1 MDMNV
6 EIRTATVND
15 IDAMLALLPRLADFD
30 VPAHRRPEH
39 LWEHDAAL
47 LRRWCAGDA
56 PQCLVEVATGD
67 TGIVGV
73 TMTSM
78 QPDPLTHA
86 PAAHLEV
93 IAVAACAEGTG
104 VGRALLAAAE
114 RNARSHGARSIT
126 LHVIE
131 TNRRARRFYEQSGYV
146 GEMVRYIKSL

>member
-1 MDMNV
+1 MYMNFEV
-6 EIRTATVND
+6 RTATVND
-15 IDAMLALLPRLADFD
+15 VDAMLALLPRLADFD

-39 LWEHDAAL
+39 LWQHDAL
-47 LRRWCAGDA
+47 LLQSWQAGDA
-56 PQCLVEVATGD
+56 PQCLVEVATTD
-67 TGIVGV
+67 DGIVGL

-93 IAVAACAEGTG
+93 IAVAAGAEGTG

-114 RNARSHGARSIT
+114 RNAWAHGARSIT
-126 LHVIE
+126 LHVIDS
-131 TNRRARRFYEQSGYV
+131 NRRARRFYEQSGYV